1 MHSYILAFLLVSAFP
16 VFEESILLDDPP
28 FVPAVPAFF
37 AVSTVVVVV
46 VLVLEES
53 VVPPVLAELLQEENA
68 TVAAIANAKALNE
81 FFILFLV

>member
-1 MHSYILAFLLVSAFP
+1 MYSYILPFLLVSAFP
-16 VFEESILLDDPP
+16 ILEESILPD
-28 FVPAVPAFF
+28 VPAAPAFF

-68 TVAAIANAKALNE
+68 IVAAIANAKALNE
-81 FFILFLV
+81 FFILF